1 MAFEYIN
8 TLRSASIA
16 RVIDT
21 GTTTIALANLSTG
34 ANETVTAA
42 SIRKVAWSTNGSI
55 QITRNSVPVLTLHNS
70 GSIQFDDLNTSIA
83 NNSTQPIVVV
93 INTGGFVILEL
104 TKEATY
110 TTAPGGY

>member
-16 RVIDT
+16 RVIDA
-21 GTTTIALANLSTG
+21 GTTIALANLSTG

-42 SIRKVAWSTNGSI
+42 SIRKVAWSTSGYIS
-55 QITRNSVPVLTLHNS
+55 ITRNGAPVLNLHNS
-70 GSIQFDDLNTSIA
+70 GSIQFDDLNTTLA

-110 TTAPGGY
+110 ANSLIGF

>member
-21 GTTTIALANLSTG
+21 GTTIALANLSTG

-55 QITRNSVPVLTLHNS
+55 QITRNSVPILTLHNS
-70 GSIQFDDLNTSIA
+70 GSIQFDDLNTTLA
-83 NNSTQPIVVV
+83 NNSTQPIVVA
-93 INTGGFVILEL
+93 INTGGFVVLEL

-110 TTAPGGY
+110 ANSLIGF

>member
-21 GTTTIALANLSTG
+21 GTTIALANLSTG

-42 SIRKVAWSTNGSI
+42 SIRKVAWSTSGYIS
-55 QITRNSVPVLTLHNS
+55 ITRNGAPILNLHNS
-70 GSIQFDDLNTSIA
+70 GSIQFDDLNTTLA

-93 INTGGFVILEL
+93 ISTGGFVVLEL

>member
-16 RVIDT
+16 RIIDA
-21 GTTTIALANLSTG
+21 GTTIALANLSTG

-42 SIRKVAWSTNGSI
+42 NIRKVAWSTNGSI
-55 QITRNSVPVLTLHNS
+55 QITRNSVPILTLHNT
-70 GSIQFDDLNTSIA
+70 GTIMFDDLNTTIA

-93 INTGGFVILEL
+93 INTGGFVLLEL
-104 TKEATY
+104 TKTATY
-110 TTAPGGY
+110 TTELTGM

>member
-8 TLRSASIA
+8 TLRSSSVA
-16 RVIDT
+16 RIIDT
-21 GTTTIALANLSTG
+21 GTTISLANLSSG

-42 SIRKVAWSTNGSI
+42 TIRKVAWSTSGYIS
-55 QITRNSVPVLTLHNS
+55 ITRNSVPILNLHNS
-70 GSIQFDDLNTSIA
+70 GSIVFDDMNTTIA

-93 INTGGFVILEL
+93 INTGGFVLIEM

>member
-16 RVIDT
+16 RIVDT
-21 GTTTIALANLSTG
+21 GTTIALANLSTG

-42 SIRKVAWSTNGSI
+42 NIRKIAWSTNGSI
-55 QITRNSVPVLTLHNS
+55 QIVRNSVPILTLHNS
-70 GSIQFDDLNTSIA
+70 GSIAFDDLNTTVA
-83 NNSTQPIVVV
+83 NNNTQPIVVT
-93 INTGGFVILEL
+93 INTGGFVLLEL

>member
-16 RVIDT
+16 RIIDT
-21 GTTTIALANLSTG
+21 GTTIALANLSSG
-34 ANETVTAA
+34 ANETITAA
-42 SIRKVAWSTNGSI
+42 NIRKVAWSTNGSI
-55 QITRNSVPVLTLHNS
+55 QIVRNSVPILTLHNS
-70 GSIQFDDLNTSIA
+70 GSIAFDDLNTTVA
-83 NNSTQPIVVV
+83 NNNTQPIVVT
-93 INTGGFVILEL
+93 INTGGFVLLEL

>member
-16 RVIDT
+16 RVIDS
-21 GTTTIALANLSTG
+21 GTTIALANLSTG

-55 QITRNSVPVLTLHNS
+55 QITRNSVPILTLHNS
-70 GSIQFDDLNTSIA
+70 GSIQFDDLNTTIA
-83 NNSTQPIVVV
+83 NNNTQPIVVT
-93 INTGGFVILEL
+93 INTGGFVVLEL

-110 TTAPGGY
+110 ANSLIGF

>member
-21 GTTTIALANLSTG
+21 GTTIALANLSTG

-42 SIRKVAWSTNGSI
+42 SIRKVAWSTSGYIS
-55 QITRNSVPVLTLHNS
+55 ITRNGAPILNLHNS
-70 GSIQFDDLNTSIA
+70 GSIQFDDLNTTLA

-93 INTGGFVILEL
+93 ISTGGFVVLEL

-110 TTAPGGY
+110 ANSLIGF

>member
-21 GTTTIALANLSTG
+21 GTTIALANLSTG

-42 SIRKVAWSTNGSI
+42 SIRKVAWSTSGYIS
-55 QITRNSVPVLTLHNS
+55 ITRNGAPILNLHNS
-70 GSIQFDDLNTSIA
+70 GSIQFDDLNTTLA
-83 NNSTQPIVVV
+83 NNSTQPIVVA
-93 INTGGFVILEL
+93 INTGGFVVLEL

-110 TTAPGGY
+110 ANSLIGF

>member
-21 GTTTIALANLSTG
+21 GTTIALANLSTG

-42 SIRKVAWSTNGSI
+42 SIRKVAWSTSGYIS
-55 QITRNSVPVLTLHNS
+55 ITRNGAPILNLHNS
-70 GSIQFDDLNTSIA
+70 GSIQFDDLNTTLA

-93 INTGGFVILEL
+93 INTGGFVVLEL

-110 TTAPGGY
+110 ATAPGGY

>member
-16 RVIDT
+16 RIIDT
-21 GTTTIALANLSTG
+21 GTTIALANLSTG

-42 SIRKVAWSTNGSI
+42 SIRKVAWSTSGYIS
-55 QITRNSVPVLTLHNS
+55 ITRNGAPVLNLHNS
-70 GSIQFDDLNTSIA
+70 GSIQFDDLNTTLA

-93 INTGGFVILEL
+93 INTGGFVVLEL
-104 TKEATY
+104 TKEAPY
-110 TTAPGGY
+110 TTAPAGN

>member
-16 RVIDT
+16 RVIDS
-21 GTTTIALANLSTG
+21 GTTIALANLSTG
-34 ANETVTAA
+34 ANETVNSAT
-42 SIRKVAWSTNGSI
+42 IRRVAWSTNGSI
-55 QITRNSVPVLTLHNS
+55 QIVRNSVPILTLHGC
-70 GSIQFDDLNTSIA
+70 GSILFDDMNTTIA
-83 NNSTQPIVVV
+83 NNSTQPIVVT

-104 TKEATY
+104 TKESTY

>member
-16 RVIDT
+16 RIIDT
-21 GTTTIALANLSTG
+21 GTTIALANLSSG
-34 ANETVTAA
+34 VNETITAA
-42 SIRKVAWSTNGSI
+42 NIRKVAWSTNGNI
-55 QITRNSVPVLTLHNS
+55 QITRNSVPILTLHNS
-70 GSIQFDDLNTSIA
+70 GSIQFDDLNTTVA
-83 NNSTQPIVVV
+83 NNNTQPIVVT
-93 INTGGFVILEL
+93 INTGGFVVLEL

>member
-8 TLRSASIA
+8 TLRSSSVA
-16 RVIDT
+16 RIIDT
-21 GTTTIALANLSTG
+21 GTTISLANLSSG

-42 SIRKVAWSTNGSI
+42 TIRKVAWSTNGSI
-55 QITRNSVPVLTLHNS
+55 QIVRNSVPILTLHNS
-70 GSIQFDDLNTSIA
+70 GSLVFDDMNTTIA
-83 NNSTQPIVVV
+83 NNSTQPIVVT
-93 INTGGFVILEL
+93 INTGGFVILEM

>member
-21 GTTTIALANLSTG
+21 GTTIALANLSTG
-34 ANETVTAA
+34 ANETITAA

-55 QITRNSVPVLTLHNS
+55 QITRNSVPILTLHNS
-70 GSIQFDDLNTSIA
+70 GSIQFDDLNTTIA
-83 NNSTQPIVVV
+83 NNSTQPIVC
-93 INTGGFVILEL
+93 LL
-104 TKEATY
+104 Y
-110 TTAPGGY
+110 TSPSPRDRQKSRMPSSA

>member
-16 RVIDT
+16 RIIDT
-21 GTTTIALANLSTG
+21 GTTIALANLSSG
-34 ANETVTAA
+34 ANETITAA
-42 SIRKVAWSTNGSI
+42 NIRKVAWSTNGSI
-55 QITRNSVPVLTLHNS
+55 QIVRNSVPILTLHNS
-70 GSIQFDDLNTSIA
+70 GSIAFDDLNTTVA
-83 NNSTQPIVVV
+83 NNNTQSIVVT
-93 INTGGFVILEL
+93 INTGGFVLLEL

>member
-1 MAFEYIN
+1 MAFEYTN
-8 TLRSASIA
+8 TLRSSSIA
-16 RVIDT
+16 RIIDT
-21 GTTTIALANLSTG
+21 GTTIALANLSTS

-42 SIRKVAWSTNGSI
+42 SIRKVTWSTNGSI

-70 GSIQFDDLNTSIA
+70 GTIIFDDLNTTIA
-83 NNSTQPIVVV
+83 NNSTQPITVV
-93 INTGGFVILEL
+93 INTGGFVVLEL

>member
-16 RVIDT
+16 RIIDT
-21 GTTTIALANLSTG
+21 GTTIALANLSSG
-34 ANETVTAA
+34 VNETITAA
-42 SIRKVAWSTNGSI
+42 NIRKVAWSTNGNI
-55 QITRNSVPVLTLHNS
+55 QITRNSVPILTLHNS
-70 GSIQFDDLNTSIA
+70 GSIQFDDLNTTVA
-83 NNSTQPIVVV
+83 NNNTQPIVVT

>member
-8 TLRSASIA
+8 TLRSSSIA

-21 GTTTIALANLSTG
+21 GTTIALANLSAG

-42 SIRKVAWSTNGSI
+42 SIRKVAWSTSGYIS
-55 QITRNSVPVLTLHNS
+55 ITRNGAPILNLHNS
-70 GSIQFDDLNTSIA
+70 GSIQFDDLNTTLA

-93 INTGGFVILEL
+93 ISTGGFVVLEL

>member
-8 TLRSASIA
+8 TLRSSSIA

-21 GTTTIALANLSTG
+21 GTTIALANLSAG

-42 SIRKVAWSTNGSI
+42 SIRKVAWSTSGYIS
-55 QITRNSVPVLTLHNS
+55 ITRNGAPVLNLHNS
-70 GSIQFDDLNTSIA
+70 GSIQFDDLNTTLA
-83 NNSTQPIVVV
+83 NNSTHPIVVV
-93 INTGGFVILEL
+93 IGTGGFLVLEL

>member
-16 RVIDT
+16 RIVDT
-21 GTTTIALANLSTG
+21 GTTIALANLSSG
-34 ANETVTAA
+34 ANETITAA
-42 SIRKVAWSTNGSI
+42 NIRKVAWSTNGSI
-55 QITRNSVPVLTLHNS
+55 QIVRNSVPILTLHNS
-70 GSIQFDDLNTSIA
+70 GSIAFDDLNTTVA
-83 NNSTQPIVVV
+83 NNNTQPIVVT
-93 INTGGFVILEL
+93 INTGGFVLLEL

>member
-16 RVIDT
+16 RIIDT
-21 GTTTIALANLSTG
+21 GTTIALANLSTG
-34 ANETVTAA
+34 ANETIIAA
-42 SIRKVAWSTNGSI
+42 NIRKIAWSTNGNI
-55 QITRNSVPVLTLHNS
+55 QIVRNSVPIVTLHNT
-70 GSIQFDDLNTSIA
+70 GTLEFDSLNTTLA
-83 NNSTQPIVVV
+83 NNNTQPIVVT
-93 INTGGFVILEL
+93 INTGGFVVLEL